1 MKATVGITTLG
12 LIFSGTVALGQD
24 NECFAEGSSFDVCES
39 AKRLQEEAAPEL
51 PMTVSSDLIMD
62 AVVAVG
68 PEVTFGVRWKSN
80 WEQLQAKMV
89 LNNKDVDALS
99 EELQRNADNAVCS
112 SKVMRAFVTLGGQIA
127 YAYRS
132 SDGFNFFTARVAEC
146 EAN

>member
-1 MKATVGITTLG
+1 
-12 LIFSGTVALGQD
+12 
-24 NECFAEGSSFDVCES
+24 
-39 AKRLQEEAAPEL
+39 
-51 PMTVSSDLIMD
+51 MTVSSDLIMD